1 MNVDGDEVVFLCA
14 RPVPH
19 FLLRFQDTQCG
30 VALQAL
36 GGKSCCWNFIF
47 IVWNELH
54 LDLFSVRFCASLT
67 VLLQP
72 VHRHIQDSAT
82 ATYFVDKTV
91 LGCSTNQLEVFA
103 CISFPFLRCIG
114 V

>member
-67 VLLQP
+67 
-72 VHRHIQDSAT
+72 
-82 ATYFVDKTV
+82 FC
-91 LGCSTNQLEVFA
+91 CS
-103 CISFPFLRCIG
+103 RCIDTFRTLPQRRIS
-114 V
+114 